1 MQTIYVVYC
10 TSYDG
15 MTYDG
20 PVSVWG
26 NYDDAEAAA
35 GEAAAMDYE
44 ISYRVEEIVGDAAIS
59 DFWFHNPHCV

>member
-1 MQTIYVVYC
+1 
-10 TSYDG
+10 

-44 ISYRVEEIVGDAAIS
+44 TSYHVEEVVGDSAIS
-59 DFWFHNPHCV
+59 EFWFHNPHCV